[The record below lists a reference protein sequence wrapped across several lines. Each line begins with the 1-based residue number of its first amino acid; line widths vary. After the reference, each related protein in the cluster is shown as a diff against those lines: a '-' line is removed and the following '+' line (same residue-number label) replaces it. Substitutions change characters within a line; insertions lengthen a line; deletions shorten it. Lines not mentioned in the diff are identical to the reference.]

1 MTALDFEVTEERSD
15 AVDSVGI
22 AGEQDVLGDLSR
34 REIDVVL
41 ALGVRE
47 GDAGIRA
54 RQGSSSFA
62 GTRPA
67 RVVRQP

>member
-1 MTALDFEVTEERSD
+1 MMALDFEVAEERSD
-15 AVDSVGI
+15 AVGSVGI
-22 AGEQDVLGDLSR
+22 AGEQDVFGQLSR
-34 REIDVVL
+34 RKIDVVL
-41 ALGVRE
+41 ALSVRK

-54 RQGSSSFA
+54 RQGMSSYA